1 MWINSLKIIKTEIY
15 KFYLEIWIINV
26 ISLLADDTFE
36 NSSNF
41 Y

>member
-1 MWINSLKIIKTEIY
+1 MCINSFKIIKLEIN
-15 KFYLEIWIINV
+15 KFYLEIQVNNV
-26 ISLLADDTFE
+26 IFLLADDTFE